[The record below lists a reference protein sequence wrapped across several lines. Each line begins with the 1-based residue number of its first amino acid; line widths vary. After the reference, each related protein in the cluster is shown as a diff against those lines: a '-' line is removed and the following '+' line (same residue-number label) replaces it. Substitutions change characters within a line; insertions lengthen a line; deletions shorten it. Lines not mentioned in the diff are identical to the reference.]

1 MTRATG
7 NLPDPQPRSGPNLL
21 PPNFQD
27 AGGLFLRILRTG
39 NPAAYFAVAH
49 TGLAVLA
56 APLDHVLAR
65 AERRLYARAETPKK
79 PIVFVG
85 GAPRSGTTILE
96 QVLVGNLPATY
107 FNNLTAVFP
116 RAPIMA
122 NRIFGRLLRK
132 PRKGFQNFYGRT
144 TGFANRNDG
153 LHLWDRWLGNDRYRP
168 PTHMD
173 PAVADDMRRFFGAF
187 EAAFGGPIINKNNAL
202 AICADVVAAVL
213 PTAHFVCIRRQPLY
227 AVQSILGTREFIQGR
242 REAPYGVGD
251 PEYAGRPGEDP
262 IAEVCAQ
269 VLYHDRRLEEHR
281 RTLGPERFW
290 VIEYEE
296 FCRAPHVVVERVA
309 DEILKIPLDRA
320 AVRAALPPLH
330 STNRSKLPP
339 HEHERIEATL
349 ARLAARPQKPGGSP
363 F

>member
-1 MTRATG
+1 MTEHVEIEKAALPARA
-7 NLPDPQPRSGPNLL
+7 RPNLL

-27 AGGLFLRILRTG
+27 AGGLFLRILQTR

-49 TGLAVLA
+49 TALAIA
-56 APLDHVLAR
+56 TAPLDQLLR
-65 AERRLYARAETPKK
+65 RFERRLYARAEAPKK

-96 QVLVGNLPATY
+96 QVLVGSLPVTY

-116 RAPIMA
+116 RSPIMA

-132 PRKGFQNFYGRT
+132 PSKELQNFYGRT
-144 TGFANRNDG
+144 SGFGNRNDG

-168 PTHMD
+168 PTAMA
-173 PAVADDMRRFFGAF
+173 PEVADDMRRFFGAF

-202 AICADVVAAVL
+202 AICADVIGAAL
-213 PTAHFVCIRRQPLY
+213 PTSHFVCIRRQPLY
-227 AVQSILGTREFIQGR
+227 AVQSILGTREFIQGK

-251 PEYAGRPGEDP
+251 PAYTAPPGSNP
-262 IAEVCAQ
+262 IEEVCAQ
-269 VLYHDRRLEEHR
+269 VLYTERRMAELQK
-281 RTLGPERFW
+281 TLGPKRFW

-296 FCRAPHVVVERVA
+296 FCEAPHVVVERVA
-309 DEILKIPLDRA
+309 DEILGITIDSG
-320 AVRAALPPLH
+320 AVRAAMPPLK
-330 STNRSKLPP
+330 STNKSKLSP

-349 ARLAARPQKPGGSP
+349 ARLSARS
-363 F
+363 